1 MSFFVEK
8 KKSSL
13 GLLVRGGTGFW
24 KHAKQEVSRAEV
36 QILVQVRFSE
46 LQVPHTSFE
55 PRVHRQAVLL
65 HVSWKPSH
73 IDRVVGL
80 CRGGLWVGVW
90 GVVVLVVDAQTQ
102 TVFGFSGDN

>member
-46 LQVPHTSFE
+46 LQVPHTSIE

-65 HVSWKPSH
+65 HVSWKEQRKAD
-73 IDRVVGL
+73 ILAECVK
-80 CRGGLWVGVW
+80 
-90 GVVVLVVDAQTQ
+90 
-102 TVFGFSGDN
+102 